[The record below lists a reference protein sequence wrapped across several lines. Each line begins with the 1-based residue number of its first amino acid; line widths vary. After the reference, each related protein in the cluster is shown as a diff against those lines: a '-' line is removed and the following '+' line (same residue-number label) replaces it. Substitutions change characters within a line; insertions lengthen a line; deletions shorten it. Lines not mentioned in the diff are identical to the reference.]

1 MRPRRLQR
9 ATILSM
15 VTGPVIGR
23 SRLPGTEHAALYA
36 CSCERNV
43 TICSFLGYLG
53 SDGRNGPA
61 PAFASHRVDRLARG
75 AGIAARGPRQ
85 PEAAAER
92 LRAPLSGTPIL
103 RVPCR
108 FTSIAAS

>member
-43 TICSFLGYLG
+43 TICSLLGYLG
-53 SDGRNGPA
+53 TDGRNGSA

-75 AGIAARGPRQ
+75 PGLAARRPGQ
-85 PEAAAER
+85 PEASAQR
-92 LRAPLSGTPIL
+92 LGLPALAL
-103 RVPCR
+103 LY
-108 FTSIAAS
+108 